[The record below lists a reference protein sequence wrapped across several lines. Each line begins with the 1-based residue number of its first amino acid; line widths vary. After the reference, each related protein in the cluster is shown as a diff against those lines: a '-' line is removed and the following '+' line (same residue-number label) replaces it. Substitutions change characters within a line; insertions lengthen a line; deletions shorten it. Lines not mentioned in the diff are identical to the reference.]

1 MDFNEWGGWYKEI
14 LDTLGFSREGD
25 ENTAA
30 LLDKILDEKGCLTI
44 EEFSDEIMKKKDT
57 SKFIVVGAGP
67 SIKKHIKYVKEN
79 YDLNDYLIVSAD
91 GATTAMLEDDL
102 VPDIVATDLD
112 GKMDDLLAANSLGS
126 YFVVHAHGDNEEP
139 IVKWTTSFDKILGTT
154 QSKPVGHLYNFGGFT
169 DGDRAMFFTL
179 ALGCEEMVLAGMD
192 FGTTVTKYS
201 RPNIEGATGP
211 ADEIKTKKLI
221 FAERL
226 LAWIKE
232 NTDVKVINLVDIDK

>member
-126 YFVVHAHGDNEEP
+126 YFVIHAHGDNEEP

>member
-1 MDFNEWGGWYKEI
+1 MDFNEWEGWYTEI
-14 LDTLGFSREGD
+14 LETLGFLRDDD
-25 ENTAA
+25 EKTAE

-44 EEFSDEIMKKKDT
+44 EQFFDEMMEKKDT

-79 YDLNDYLIVSAD
+79 YDLNDYIIVSAD

-112 GKMDDLLAANSLGS
+112 GKMEDLLAANSLGS
-126 YFVVHAHGDNEEP
+126 YFVIHAHGNNEEL
-139 IVKWTTSFDKILGTT
+139 IDNWTTKFDKILGTT
-154 QSKPVGHLYNFGGFT
+154 QSVPIGHLYNFGGFT
-169 DGDRAMFFTL
+169 DGDRAMFFAI

>member
-44 EEFSDEIMKKKDT
+44 EAFSDEIMEKKDT

-126 YFVVHAHGDNEEP
+126 YFVIHAHGDNEEL

-192 FGTTVTKYS
+192 FGTNVTKYS